1 MLDKDIILFDDG
13 FSHGRGVFETIKI
26 IGNKAEFLE
35 EHLKRIN
42 SSLKYFAIDK
52 IITENEV
59 INYIKEN
66 NLKDCALNIFVSEK
80 NTIYKTRK
88 DFYIDADKD
97 KLFKATISS
106 VKRNSTSKLLSHK
119 SFNYMENIMEKTL
132 AKNKGFDEVL
142 FINEKGYLAEGAVS
156 NIFFTNNGKIY
167 TSSKDSGL
175 LNGIIRQFIIDKFE
189 VIETDITLE
198 DVYNFQS
205 SFITNSLMG
214 VRPLESIDNINFNVS
229 KETEIIKDYFINKG
243 Y

>member
-35 EHLKRIN
+35 QHLERIN
-42 SSLKYFAIDK
+42 SSLKYFSIDK
-52 IITENEV
+52 IVRENEV
-59 INYIKEN
+59 TNYIKEN

-88 DFYIDADKD
+88 DFYIDIDKD
-97 KLFKATISS
+97 KLFKATLST
-106 VKRNSTSKLLSHK
+106 VKRNTTSKILAHK

-156 NIFFTNNGKIY
+156 NIFFTNNGKLY
-167 TSSKDSGL
+167 TPSKDSGL
-175 LNGIIRQFIIDKFE
+175 LNGIIRQFIIDNFE
-189 VIETDITLE
+189 VIETNITLE
-198 DVYNFQS
+198 DICDFQS

-214 VRPLESIDNINFNVS
+214 IRPLGAIDNINFEVS